1 MKYLKYFFMII
12 LIIVILCISFYNGNK
27 NIRVENFES
36 KNDSNRLECK
46 YVSSYQKKPN
56 CPPKFK
62 NYSGATF
69 GARDTE
75 LYCNGDIIKNEKA
88 VAEAVISNGT
98 IKEIKILNK
107 GSNYIKKPRVHIIA
121 KENDIIWNQKNGII
135 NKKGVN
141 GKAEAIVK
149 NNKIEEII
157 IKNAG
162 SYYYTEP
169 EIIIDNPDGVVYCHL
184 CCN

>member
-1 MKYLKYFFMII
+1 MII
-12 LIIVILCISFYNGNK
+12 LIIIIFCISIYNK
-27 NIRVENFES
+27 NSNIDIETFVS
-36 KNDSNRLECK
+36 KNINNELKCK
-46 YVSSYQKKPN
+46 YISSYQKKPK

-69 GARDTE
+69 GAKDTE

-88 VAEAVISNGT
+88 SAEAVISNGT
-98 IKEIKILNK
+98 IKGIKILNK
-107 GSNYIKKPRVHIIA
+107 GSNYIKKPKVHIIA
-121 KENDIIWNQKNGII
+121 KENDIIWNQKNDVI
-135 NKKGVN
+135 NKKGIN
-141 GKAEAIVK
+141 ASAEAVLK
-149 NNKIEEII
+149 NNRVEEII

-169 EIIIDNPDGVVYCHL
+169 DIIIDNPDGMVYCHL

>member
-1 MKYLKYFFMII
+1 MNRINYFFMII
-12 LIIVILCISFYNGNK
+12 LIIIVIFISFYNKNK
-27 NIRVENFES
+27 KINLENFDS
-36 KNDSNRLECK
+36 KYEEEKMKCK
-46 YVSSYQKKPN
+46 YISSYRKNPK

-88 VAEAVISNGT
+88 TAEAIISNGT
-98 IKEIKILNK
+98 IKNIKIINK
-107 GSNYIKKPRVHIIA
+107 GSNYIKKPKVHIIA
-121 KENDIIWNQKNGII
+121 KENDIIWNHKNNIPH
-135 NKKGVN
+135 KKGVN
-141 GKAEAIVK
+141 AMAEAVIK
-149 NNKIEEII
+149 NNKVEEII

-169 EIIIDNPDGVVYCHL
+169 EIIIDNPDGLVYCHL